1 DFCATKVIVQNSYF
15 GFSSSSFGKK
25 NMARQNRTWNFHLTN
40 GNKKFGSIPRCPE
53 MRGKYFKKF
62 PVVSMS
68 AYISAYIIRFQL
80 ETVMHSS

>member
-1 DFCATKVIVQNSYF
+1 
-15 GFSSSSFGKK
+15 
-25 NMARQNRTWNFHLTN
+25 MARQNRTWNFHLTN
-40 GNKKFGSIPRCPE
+40 GNQKFGSISRCPE